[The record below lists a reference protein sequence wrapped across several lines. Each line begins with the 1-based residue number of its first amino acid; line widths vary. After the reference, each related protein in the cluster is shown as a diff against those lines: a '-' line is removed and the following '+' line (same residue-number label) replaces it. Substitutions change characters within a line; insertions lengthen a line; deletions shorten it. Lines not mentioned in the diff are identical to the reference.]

1 MFGSSIGQPD
11 SSHWIVVFCCSS
23 FALAASSLLSGYEN
37 VILPLTADFWEKT
50 LSVVPVAGDL
60 RINAGDLDGRS
71 YCGDSEFTEVP
82 SKYIADGISNTDLV
96 LFVSASP
103 SPRFCGARTLAV
115 AVACNFDQFDRPTA
129 GAINVCLDN
138 IELNDDGTSSKAV
151 EEDYLDGM
159 YTRKIHARI
168 DWTGTLHFVL

>member
-1 MFGSSIGQPD
+1 M
-11 SSHWIVVFCCSS
+11 
-23 FALAASSLLSGYEN
+23 
-37 VILPLTADFWEKT
+37 
-50 LSVVPVAGDL
+50 VPVAGDL

-168 DWTGTLHFVL
+168 DWTGTLLFVL